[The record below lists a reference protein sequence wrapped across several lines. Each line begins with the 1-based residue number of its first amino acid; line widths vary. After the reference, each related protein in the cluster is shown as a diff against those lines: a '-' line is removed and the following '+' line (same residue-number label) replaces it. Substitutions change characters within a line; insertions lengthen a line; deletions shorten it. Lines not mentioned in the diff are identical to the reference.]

1 LDINYTAD
9 LSFTSIDLSMEKA
22 HSDVGTEY
30 SISQLSKEFDI
41 TTRSIRH
48 YEDIGLLSPARRGQ
62 TRIYRQ
68 ADRTRLRLI
77 LRGKR
82 LGLSLEDS
90 REIIDMYEPGKTN
103 IDQLKKLID
112 AIQVQRDKLNQQ
124 LNDIS
129 KLLKDLNQAEADC
142 IDALKTNGRQ

>member
-1 LDINYTAD
+1 MSGNNPQMPL
-9 LSFTSIDLSMEKA
+9 
-22 HSDVGTEY
+22 EY

-62 TRIYRQ
+62 TRVYSP
-68 ADRTRLRLI
+68 ADQTRLKLI

-82 LGLSLEDS
+82 LGISLEDS

-103 IDQLKKLID
+103 LDQLKKLID
-112 AIQVQRDKLNQQ
+112 AIQQQRIKLNSQ
-124 LNDIS
+124 LDDIT
-129 KLLKDLNQAEADC
+129 KLLKDLNKAETDC
-142 IDALKTNGRQ
+142 VEALKYNQ

>member
-1 LDINYTAD
+1 
-9 LSFTSIDLSMEKA
+9 MEKA
-22 HSDVGTEY
+22 PPQSITEY

-62 TRIYRQ
+62 TRIYGQ
-68 ADRTRLRLI
+68 EDRTRLRLI

-112 AIQVQRDKLNQQ
+112 AIQLQRYKLNQQ
-124 LNDIS
+124 LDDIS
-129 KLLKDLNQAEADC
+129 KLLKDLNQPEADC
-142 IDALKTNGRQ
+142 IDALKTNGSK

>member
-1 LDINYTAD
+1 
-9 LSFTSIDLSMEKA
+9 MEKTQ
-22 HSDVGTEY
+22 SDSIIEY

-48 YEDIGLLSPARRGQ
+48 YEDLGLLSPTRRGQ
-62 TRIYRQ
+62 TLIY
-68 ADRTRLRLI
+68 ALSDRTRLRRI

-103 IDQLKKLID
+103 VDQLKKLID
-112 AIQVQRDKLNQQ
+112 AIQLQRSKLNQQ
-124 LNDIS
+124 LDDIS

-142 IDALKTNGRQ
+142 IDALKTNGSQ

>member
-1 LDINYTAD
+1 MATTALQTAPDKGSDI
-9 LSFTSIDLSMEKA
+9 S
-22 HSDVGTEY
+22 TEY
-30 SISQLSKEFDI
+30 SISQLSQEFDV
-41 TTRSIRH
+41 TTRSLRH
-48 YEDIGLLSPARRGQ
+48 YEDIGLLCPTRRGQ
-62 TRIYRQ
+62 TRIYSQ

-112 AIQVQRDKLNQQ
+112 AIQLQRNKLNQQ
-124 LNDIS
+124 LDDIS

-142 IDALKTNGRQ
+142 IDALKTNGSQ

>member
-1 LDINYTAD
+1 MAKIAAPDSSSDI
-9 LSFTSIDLSMEKA
+9 S
-22 HSDVGTEY
+22 TEY
-30 SISQLSKEFDI
+30 SISQLSQEFDV
-41 TTRSIRH
+41 TTRSLRH
-48 YEDIGLLSPARRGQ
+48 YEEIGLLCPTRRGQ
-62 TRIYRQ
+62 TRIYSQ

-90 REIIDMYEPGKTN
+90 REIINMYEPGKTN

-112 AIQVQRDKLNQQ
+112 AIQLQRNKLNQQ
-124 LNDIS
+124 LDDIS

-142 IDALKTNGRQ
+142 IDALKTNGKN

>member
-1 LDINYTAD
+1 
-9 LSFTSIDLSMEKA
+9 MEKTQ
-22 HSDVGTEY
+22 SDSIIEC

-48 YEDIGLLSPARRGQ
+48 YEDLGLLSPTRRGQ
-62 TRIYRQ
+62 TRIYAQ

-103 IDQLKKLID
+103 VDQLKKLID
-112 AIQVQRDKLNQQ
+112 AIQLQRSKLNQQ
-124 LNDIS
+124 LDDIS
-129 KLLKDLNQAEADC
+129 KLLKDLNHAEADC
-142 IDALKTNGRQ
+142 IDALKTNGSQ